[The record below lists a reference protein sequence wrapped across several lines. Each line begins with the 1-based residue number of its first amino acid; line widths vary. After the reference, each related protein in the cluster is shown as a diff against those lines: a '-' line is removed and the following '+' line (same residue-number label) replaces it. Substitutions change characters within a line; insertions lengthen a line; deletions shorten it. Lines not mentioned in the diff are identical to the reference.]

1 MQGLYY
7 NRGRGLALDEISAA
21 VNILAGVWA
30 GVWAIIWPDTG
41 GHFEGSMRE
50 VQIHSKSFL
59 RLFFDL

>member
-30 GVWAIIWPDTG
+30 SIWPDTG
-41 GHFEGSMRE
+41 GHFEGSMRD
-50 VQIHSKSFL
+50 VQIHSKRFL
-59 RLFFDL
+59 RLFVDL